1 MSAVMVMAVMMPV
14 LWFGLWIPILMAIAR
29 VGGMKPAQAAG
40 LSVLGPIGA
49 LVALGVSRASKR
61 PQVDVDW

>member
-29 VGGMKPAQAAG
+29 VGGMKPAHAAG